1 MSAIQ
6 TSEIKKLR
14 LEETVLFAIN
24 NIPQAHATTLKQF
37 LELVNAG
44 GTFGTISHEEI
55 LRKMH
60 LLLKYI
66 PNASVPS
73 LLILIDLLDIQ
84 PPKRFMLE
92 ASPNHQSKMDEGKA
106 RGESFFINSATPE
119 YNEAYFGS

>member
-6 TSEIKKLR
+6 TTEIKKLG

-44 GTFGTISHEEI
+44 GAFGTISHEEI

-92 ASPNHQSKMDEGKA
+92 ASPNRQSKMDDGQD
-106 RGESFFINSATPE
+106 RGEAFVINVATPKH
-119 YNEAYFGS
+119 NEAYFGS